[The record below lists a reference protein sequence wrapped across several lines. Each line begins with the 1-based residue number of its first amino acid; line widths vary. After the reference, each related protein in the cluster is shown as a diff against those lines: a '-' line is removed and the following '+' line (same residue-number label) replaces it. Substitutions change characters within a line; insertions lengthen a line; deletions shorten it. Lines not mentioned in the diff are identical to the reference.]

1 MDFFDVRKLTVGQT
15 KEVLTAG
22 NASIADYSAVAFLP
36 VIMIAAVVLGICGV
50 CQYKR
55 WKHEKKQIAHLNDF
69 YEVLEGPSFK
79 YGKMIMVENSD
90 MDKKCCDRIR
100 RAMVLPPTESSPF
113 FQPTNK
119 PTVSRFDIPRRVAS
133 AAEAN
138 DHLYHSGTQ
147 KVMVNAESLVSRQPC
162 YKIGQQFIAT
172 APPAVGGDLPLH
184 KLERRKQKDL
194 HLRRYFGK

>member
-22 NASIADYSAVAFLP
+22 NDYSAVAFLP

-133 AAEAN
+133 AAEVIFHFTN
-138 DHLYHSGTQ
+138 LS
-147 KVMVNAESLVSRQPC
+147 AES
-162 YKIGQQFIAT
+162 
-172 APPAVGGDLPLH
+172 
-184 KLERRKQKDL
+184 RRISTSDDISESEIE
-194 HLRRYFGK
+194 HIV